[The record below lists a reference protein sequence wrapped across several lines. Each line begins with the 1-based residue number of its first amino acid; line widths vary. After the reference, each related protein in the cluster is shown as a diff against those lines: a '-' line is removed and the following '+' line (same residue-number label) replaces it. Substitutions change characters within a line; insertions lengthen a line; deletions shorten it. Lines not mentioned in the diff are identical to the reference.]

1 MAETVPRRTATL
13 VSFDGTEQCEVAFHE
28 PGSREALTAALRDHQ
43 RVAIRGSGLSYCQ
56 AGAADGSPSISTK
69 AFDRVLDLDH
79 GASTIT
85 VEAGCTIGALV
96 RHAVDHGFW
105 FPVIPGHPE
114 ITVGGCAAFNTH
126 GKTQHDIGNF
136 SDHIVSLTLL
146 HPDHGET
153 TCGPNERPDL
163 FELTVGGMGL
173 TGWIVDLTLRLQ
185 PLTGR
190 SIRRRAHRAGDFVEA
205 VEIMEQYDRPGIQL
219 YSWNDASRTGASFG
233 RGVVYEESFVD
244 VDQRATTRF
253 RPLRPE
259 RRGRLVPFRLWNRL
273 STPVVN
279 TAYFQLEHR
288 RRERTMPVLDAAFPI
303 NGKEGYFHAFGRRG
317 FHEYQMIVPRPD
329 WADAVERIRGIVGNR
344 RACVTLASLK
354 LFRGEP
360 RHLWFR
366 GDGVCLTLD
375 GPADHRT
382 RAMFADL
389 DELAVDLGA
398 PVNLS
403 KDSRLDQSATSRIF
417 SGYDEFAAAL
427 ATHDPA
433 RRIDSA
439 LRRRIGV

>member
-105 FPVIPGHPE
+105 FPVLPGHPE

-190 SIRRRAHRAGDFVEA
+190 SIRRRAHPSADLHRKA
-205 VEIMEQYDRPGIQL
+205 DR
-219 YSWNDASRTGASFG
+219 
-233 RGVVYEESFVD
+233 V
-244 VDQRATTRF
+244 
-253 RPLRPE
+253 
-259 RRGRLVPFRLWNRL
+259 RRLTV
-273 STPVVN
+273 
-279 TAYFQLEHR
+279 R
-288 RRERTMPVLDAAFPI
+288 RVRERDSMPMQPPCTDRSL
-303 NGKEGYFHAFGRRG
+303 
-317 FHEYQMIVPRPD
+317 
-329 WADAVERIRGIVGNR
+329 IRMRVTRVASGNPPGNVR
-344 RACVTLASLK
+344 V
-354 LFRGEP
+354 
-360 RHLWFR
+360 
-366 GDGVCLTLD
+366 
-375 GPADHRT
+375 
-382 RAMFADL
+382 
-389 DELAVDLGA
+389 
-398 PVNLS
+398 
-403 KDSRLDQSATSRIF
+403 
-417 SGYDEFAAAL
+417 
-427 ATHDPA
+427 
-433 RRIDSA
+433 
-439 LRRRIGV
+439 